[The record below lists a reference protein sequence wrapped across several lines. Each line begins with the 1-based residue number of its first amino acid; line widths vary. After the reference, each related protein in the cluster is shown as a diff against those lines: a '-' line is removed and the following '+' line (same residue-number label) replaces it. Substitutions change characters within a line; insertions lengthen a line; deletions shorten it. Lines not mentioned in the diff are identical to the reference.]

1 MDMTPV
7 LPALSPSRLA
17 STLSDVVERKKG
29 VKRSGENFF
38 LERIRAVT
46 AACSRRR
53 AGTLAEQTRSMGIR
67 RCYGNRKARIMPQSS
82 SNDLSDLF
90 EDTLK
95 DIYFAEKQILRALPK
110 MAKAASSPQ
119 LREAFEAHRQE
130 TEGHVERLEQ
140 IFEKLGKAARGKTCD
155 AILGIIDESKEIMEK
170 YQGKSALDAG
180 LAASGQAVEHY
191 EMARYGTLKTWA
203 TQLGMADAAKL
214 LDQTLQEEKAAD
226 ELLTRLATADVN
238 KKAA

>member
-1 MDMTPV
+1 MADTSEENGSSSLVALCVVVQRAILAGREQKKPFGIAKV
-7 LPALSPSRLA
+7 LS
-17 STLSDVVERKKG
+17 
-29 VKRSGENFF
+29 
-38 LERIRAVT
+38 
-46 AACSRRR
+46 
-53 AGTLAEQTRSMGIR
+53 
-67 RCYGNRKARIMPQSS
+67 NRKGWTKMPASS
-82 SNDLSDLF
+82 SNDLSSLF

-119 LREAFEAHRQE
+119 LREAFENHRQE

-155 AILGIIDESKEIMEK
+155 AILGIIDESKEIMEEYK
-170 YQGKSALDAG
+170 GKSALDAG